1 MRLLHLTNLRYK
13 NRNIKK
19 NDFFLGNWCLNI
31 TENYKYKDNIIPYHW
46 ENLKKQSKDYFY
58 LEKLHKRISNSLYS
72 FLNSFHNIK
81 YTNKSWGV
89 INEPFL
95 QYYVTVLYDRWEIL
109 KKTFKT
115 NKKFQINFYEIKN
128 IDFNNLDNFINLVL
142 SDEWNEYIFQ
152 SIINYNYKKKIKVNH
167 KFNEFRYSKSK
178 KTNNETVTYNFKN
191 NFFEICNKVFNIITK
206 KNSFVFF
213 EHYFDRKNFIL
224 LNMKLSQ
231 IPYFLNPFKK
241 LDKDFQNYSK
251 KNFSIREK
259 LFNNVKLNNDF
270 EKFLILNLKKDL
282 PTFIIEDFNQIQKN
296 IDKIDLKPKFIFS
309 GGLHWS
315 NQHFKHWLAKKMSKG
330 TKFISLEHGG
340 SFPYKHPY
348 FFFEE
353 KNSDKFI
360 TWFSKYHKNQKQLPA
375 QKLFGYN
382 SLDKFNYQPVHC
394 NLIIDRFMRYTLDLA
409 QPVSGNYYEFI
420 NDLIFFNKKLNFKIQ
435 KYLKIKTHP
444 ADKDKLWNTKKF
456 LKKKINKNVLIE
468 NKNLQEVFLDSKL
481 LICFYPETTFAE
493 SMKLGI
499 PTILYVSPKIYKIH
513 QISKNLYKKL
523 KDANLLFDDIDLL
536 TKHINN
542 IWDNPLIWWNSEK
555 SVKKRKLF
563 EKVALGIDK
572 KDSFDKWKNYLFKL
586 KSQND

>member
-1 MRLLHLTNLRYK
+1 
-13 NRNIKK
+13 
-19 NDFFLGNWCLNI
+19 
-31 TENYKYKDNIIPYHW
+31 
-46 ENLKKQSKDYFY
+46 
-58 LEKLHKRISNSLYS
+58 
-72 FLNSFHNIK
+72 
-81 YTNKSWGV
+81 
-89 INEPFL
+89 
-95 QYYVTVLYDRWEIL
+95 
-109 KKTFKT
+109 
-115 NKKFQINFYEIKN
+115 
-128 IDFNNLDNFINLVL
+128 
-142 SDEWNEYIFQ
+142 
-152 SIINYNYKKKIKVNH
+152 
-167 KFNEFRYSKSK
+167 
-178 KTNNETVTYNFKN
+178 
-191 NFFEICNKVFNIITK
+191 
-206 KNSFVFF
+206 
-213 EHYFDRKNFIL
+213 
-224 LNMKLSQ
+224 MKLSQ

-296 IDKIDLKPKFIFS
+296 INKIDLKPKFIFS

-420 NDLIFFNKKLNFKIQ
+420 NDLIF
-435 KYLKIKTHP
+435 
-444 ADKDKLWNTKKF
+444 
-456 LKKKINKNVLIE
+456 
-468 NKNLQEVFLDSKL
+468 
-481 LICFYPETTFAE
+481 
-493 SMKLGI
+493 
-499 PTILYVSPKIYKIH
+499 
-513 QISKNLYKKL
+513 
-523 KDANLLFDDIDLL
+523 
-536 TKHINN
+536 
-542 IWDNPLIWWNSEK
+542 
-555 SVKKRKLF
+555 
-563 EKVALGIDK
+563 
-572 KDSFDKWKNYLFKL
+572 
-586 KSQND
+586 